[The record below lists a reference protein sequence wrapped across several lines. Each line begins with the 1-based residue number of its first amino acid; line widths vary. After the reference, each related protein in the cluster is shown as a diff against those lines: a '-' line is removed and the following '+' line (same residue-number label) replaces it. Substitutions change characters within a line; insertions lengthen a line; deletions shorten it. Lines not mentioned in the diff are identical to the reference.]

1 MKGCKLE
8 DGLIEINVKNEKILR
23 KKWPRGSIKHTGI
36 YGKSIRKQE
45 EKGEEEKKIVVDI
58 MTGNVPSLMENI
70 KRQNIRK
77 MAK

>member
-23 KKWPRGSIKHTGI
+23 KKWPRGPIKHTGI

-45 EKGEEEKKIVVDI
+45 EKGEEEKKNSCRHNDWKC
-58 MTGNVPSLMENI
+58 TKSNG
-70 KRQNIRK
+70 KH
-77 MAK
+77 